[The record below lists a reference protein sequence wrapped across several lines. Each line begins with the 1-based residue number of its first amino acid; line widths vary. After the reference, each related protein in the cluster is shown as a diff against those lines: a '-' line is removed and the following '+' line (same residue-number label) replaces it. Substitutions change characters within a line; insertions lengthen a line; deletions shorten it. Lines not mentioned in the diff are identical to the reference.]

1 MSEQKVNV
9 SEANIPGANVP
20 EVNVSEAA
28 ERSGPESGAH
38 RSGAGRPDAGHSDRA
53 EASGVGQSEAGGVDR
68 PGASRPA
75 GLSSDQ
81 FGTVDQISQPGAHQ
95 SGADQSDAGRPDR
108 SDAARPA
115 GHATASHRHHHV
127 QGSHCSLPDCA
138 RREAEEAREAAAA
151 GAGAAG
157 TADAQAPDG
166 TGAQVTAVRGADDT
180 GVTGGVDATGTDLE
194 QPSQEVRDL
203 FGLAFAGAEHFAQML
218 AEEGQLRGLVGP
230 RELPRLWSRHIVNS
244 AAVVPFLPPRGT
256 VVDVGSGAGFP
267 GVVVALLRPDLEVT
281 LMEAME
287 RRVEWL
293 DVVVEEL
300 GLDNVTVRRA
310 RAEEVGEKYDV
321 VTARALA
328 NLSKLVRLT
337 AKLVRPGGAIL
348 ALKGS
353 RAEAEVEE
361 ARYVI
366 KKARFRP
373 AVVHDVVAPGEELT
387 KVVEMRRTH

>member
-9 SEANIPGANVP
+9 SEANVPEVNISEANVP
-20 EVNVSEAA
+20 EVA

-68 PGASRPA
+68 PGAGQPA

-81 FGTVDQISQPGAHQ
+81 SGTVDQIGQPGV
-95 SGADQSDAGRPDR
+95 DRSDAGRPDQP
-108 SDAARPA
+108 DAARPA

-180 GVTGGVDATGTDLE
+180 GATGGVDATGTDLE

-387 KVVEMRRTH
+387 KVVELRRPTEYM

>member
-28 ERSGPESGAH
+28 ERSGLESGVH
-38 RSGAGRPDAGHSDRA
+38 RFGAGRPDAGHSDRA

-68 PGASRPA
+68 PGAGRPA

-81 FGTVDQISQPGAHQ
+81 SGTVDQIGQPGV
-95 SGADQSDAGRPDR
+95 DQSDAGRPDQP
-108 SDAARPA
+108 DAARPA

-157 TADAQAPDG
+157 TANAQAPDG

-180 GVTGGVDATGTDLE
+180 GATGGVDATGTDLE

>member
-1 MSEQKVNV
+1 MSEQKANVPEVNVPEMNV
-9 SEANIPGANVP
+9 SEANIP
-20 EVNVSEAA
+20 EAA
-28 ERSGPESGAH
+28 KRSGLESGVH
-38 RSGAGRPDAGHSDRA
+38 RFGAGRPDAGHSDRA

-68 PGASRPA
+68 PGAGRPA

-81 FGTVDQISQPGAHQ
+81 SGTVDQIGQPGV
-95 SGADQSDAGRPDR
+95 DRSDAGRP
-108 SDAARPA
+108 DAARPA

-157 TADAQAPDG
+157 AADAQAPDG
-166 TGAQVTAVRGADDT
+166 AGAQVTAVRGADDT
-180 GVTGGVDATGTDLE
+180 GATGGVDATGADLE

-244 AAVVPFLPPRGT
+244 AAVVPFLPRRGT

-310 RAEEVGEKYDV
+310 RAEDVGEKYDV

-337 AKLVRPGGAIL
+337 ARLVRPGGAIL

-387 KVVEMRRTH
+387 KVVELRRPTEYM

>member
-1 MSEQKVNV
+1 MSEQKANVPEVNVPEMNV
-9 SEANIPGANVP
+9 SEANIP
-20 EVNVSEAA
+20 EAA
-28 ERSGPESGAH
+28 KRSGLESGVH
-38 RSGAGRPDAGHSDRA
+38 RFGAGRPDAGHSDRA
-53 EASGVGQSEAGGVDR
+53 EASGVGQSEADGVDR
-68 PGASRPA
+68 PGAGRPA

-81 FGTVDQISQPGAHQ
+81 SGTVDQIGQPGV
-95 SGADQSDAGRPDR
+95 DRSDAGRPDQP
-108 SDAARPA
+108 DAARPA

-138 RREAEEAREAAAA
+138 RREAEEAKEAAAA

-157 TADAQAPDG
+157 AADAQAPDG

-180 GVTGGVDATGTDLE
+180 GATGGVDATGADLE

-244 AAVVPFLPPRGT
+244 AAVVPFLPRRGT

-337 AKLVRPGGAIL
+337 ARLVRPGGAIL

-387 KVVEMRRTH
+387 KVVELRRIH

>member
-9 SEANIPGANVP
+9 SEANVPEMNISEANVP
-20 EVNVSEAA
+20 EVA

-38 RSGAGRPDAGHSDRA
+38 QSDAGQPQAGGSDRP
-53 EASGVGQSEAGGVDR
+53 QAGGLGQ
-68 PGASRPA
+68 PQA
-75 GLSSDQ
+75 GGL
-81 FGTVDQISQPGAHQ
+81 GQPQAG
-95 SGADQSDAGRPDR
+95 GADQSDASRPDQP
-108 SDAARPA
+108 DAARPA

-180 GVTGGVDATGTDLE
+180 GATGGVDATGTDLE

>member
-1 MSEQKVNV
+1 MSEQKVNI
-9 SEANIPGANVP
+9 SEANVPGANVP

-28 ERSGPESGAH
+28 KRSGLESGVH
-38 RSGAGRPDAGHSDRA
+38 RFGAGRPDAGHSDRP
-53 EASGVGQSEAGGVDR
+53 ETSGVGQSEAGGVDR
-68 PGASRPA
+68 SEA
-75 GLSSDQ
+75 GSD
-81 FGTVDQISQPGAHQ
+81 
-95 SGADQSDAGRPDR
+95 RPDT
-108 SDAARPA
+108 ARPA
-115 GHATASHRHHHV
+115 GHAATSHRHHHV

-151 GAGAAG
+151 GAGVAG
-157 TADAQAPDG
+157 TADAQAPDR
-166 TGAQVTAVRGADDT
+166 TGAQVAAVRGTDDT
-180 GVTGGVDATGTDLE
+180 GATGGVDATGTDLE

-244 AAVVPFLPPRGT
+244 AAVVPFLPSRGT

-293 DVVVEEL
+293 DLVVEEL

-310 RAEEVGEKYDV
+310 RAEEVGEQYDV

-337 AKLVRPGGAIL
+337 ARLVRPGGAIL

-373 AVVHDVVAPGEELT
+373 AVVHDLSLI
-387 KVVEMRRTH
+387 HI

>member
-1 MSEQKVNV
+1 MSEQK
-9 SEANIPGANVP
+9 ANVP
-20 EVNVSEAA
+20 EVNVPEMNVSEANVPEVA
-28 ERSGPESGAH
+28 KRSGPESGAH

-68 PGASRPA
+68 PGAGRPA

-81 FGTVDQISQPGAHQ
+81 SGTVDQIGQPGV
-95 SGADQSDAGRPDR
+95 DRSDAGRPDR

-180 GVTGGVDATGTDLE
+180 GATGGVDATGTDLE

-244 AAVVPFLPPRGT
+244 AAVVPFLPRRGT

-387 KVVEMRRTH
+387 KVVELRRPTEYM

>member
-28 ERSGPESGAH
+28 KRSGLESGVH
-38 RSGAGRPDAGHSDRA
+38 QSDAGQPQAGGSDRP
-53 EASGVGQSEAGGVDR
+53 QAGGLGQ
-68 PGASRPA
+68 PQA
-75 GLSSDQ
+75 G
-81 FGTVDQISQPGAHQ
+81 
-95 SGADQSDAGRPDR
+95 GADQSDAGRPDR

-157 TADAQAPDG
+157 TANAQAPDG

-180 GVTGGVDATGTDLE
+180 GATGGVDATGTDRE

-310 RAEEVGEKYDV
+310 RAEEVGEQYDV

>member
-9 SEANIPGANVP
+9 SEANVPEVNISEANVP
-20 EVNVSEAA
+20 EVA

-38 RSGAGRPDAGHSDRA
+38 QSGAGRPDAGHSDRA

-68 PGASRPA
+68 PGAGQPA

-81 FGTVDQISQPGAHQ
+81 SGTVDQIGQPGV
-95 SGADQSDAGRPDR
+95 DRSDAGRPDQP
-108 SDAARPA
+108 DAARPA

-157 TADAQAPDG
+157 AADAQAPDG
-166 TGAQVTAVRGADDT
+166 AGAQVTAVRGADDT
-180 GVTGGVDATGTDLE
+180 GATGGVDATGADLE

-244 AAVVPFLPPRGT
+244 AAVVPFLPRRGT

-310 RAEEVGEKYDV
+310 RAEEVGEQYDV

-337 AKLVRPGGAIL
+337 ARLVRPGGAIL

-373 AVVHDVVAPGEELT
+373 AVVHDVVAPGEDLT
-387 KVVEMRRTH
+387 KVVELRRTR

>member
-9 SEANIPGANVP
+9 PEVNVPEMNVSEANIP
-20 EVNVSEAA
+20 EAA
-28 ERSGPESGAH
+28 KRSGPESGAH
-38 RSGAGRPDAGHSDRA
+38 QSDAG
-53 EASGVGQSEAGGVDR
+53 QPQAGGLGQ
-68 PGASRPA
+68 PQA
-75 GLSSDQ
+75 G
-81 FGTVDQISQPGAHQ
+81 
-95 SGADQSDAGRPDR
+95 GADQSDAGRPDQP
-108 SDAARPA
+108 DAARPA

-157 TADAQAPDG
+157 TANAQAPDG

-180 GVTGGVDATGTDLE
+180 GATGGVDATGTDLE

-267 GVVVALLRPDLEVT
+267 GVVVALLRPDLE
-281 LMEAME
+281 EI
-287 RRVEWL
+287 
-293 DVVVEEL
+293 
-300 GLDNVTVRRA
+300 GRA
-310 RAEEVGEKYDV
+310 
-321 VTARALA
+321 
-328 NLSKLVRLT
+328 
-337 AKLVRPGGAIL
+337 
-348 ALKGS
+348 
-353 RAEAEVEE
+353 
-361 ARYVI
+361 
-366 KKARFRP
+366 
-373 AVVHDVVAPGEELT
+373 
-387 KVVEMRRTH
+387 

>member
-1 MSEQKVNV
+1 MSEQK
-9 SEANIPGANVP
+9 ANVP
-20 EVNVSEAA
+20 EVNVPEMNVSEANVPEVA
-28 ERSGPESGAH
+28 KRSGPESGAH

-68 PGASRPA
+68 PGAGRPA

-81 FGTVDQISQPGAHQ
+81 SGTVDQIGQPGV
-95 SGADQSDAGRPDR
+95 DRSDAGRPDR

-157 TADAQAPDG
+157 TADVQAPDG

-180 GVTGGVDATGTDLE
+180 GATGGVDATGTDLE

-244 AAVVPFLPPRGT
+244 AAVVPFLPRRGT

-387 KVVEMRRTH
+387 KVVELRRPTEYM

>member
-28 ERSGPESGAH
+28 ERSGLESGVH
-38 RSGAGRPDAGHSDRA
+38 RFGAGRPDAGHSDRA

-68 PGASRPA
+68 PGAGRPA

-81 FGTVDQISQPGAHQ
+81 SGTVDQIGQPGV
-95 SGADQSDAGRPDR
+95 DQSDAGRPDQP
-108 SDAARPA
+108 DAARPA

-157 TADAQAPDG
+157 TANAQAPDG

-180 GVTGGVDATGTDLE
+180 GATGGVDATGTDLE

-267 GVVVALLRPDLEVT
+267 GVVVT

>member
-9 SEANIPGANVP
+9 PEVNVPEMNVSEANIP
-20 EVNVSEAA
+20 EAA
-28 ERSGPESGAH
+28 KRSGLESGVH
-38 RSGAGRPDAGHSDRA
+38 RFGAGHSDRP
-53 EASGVGQSEAGGVDR
+53 ETSGAGQTQAGGVDR
-68 PGASRPA
+68 SEVD
-75 GLSSDQ
+75 SD
-81 FGTVDQISQPGAHQ
+81 
-95 SGADQSDAGRPDR
+95 RPDT
-108 SDAARPA
+108 ARPA
-115 GHATASHRHHHV
+115 GHAATSHRHHHV

-151 GAGAAG
+151 AAGAGVAG
-157 TADAQAPDG
+157 TADAQAPDR
-166 TGAQVTAVRGADDT
+166 TGAQVAAVRGTDDT
-180 GVTGGVDATGTDLE
+180 GATGGVDATGTDLE

-244 AAVVPFLPPRGT
+244 AAVVPFLPSRGT

-310 RAEEVGEKYDV
+310 RAEEVGEQYDV

-337 AKLVRPGGAIL
+337 ARLVRPGGAIL

-387 KVVEMRRTH
+387 KVVELRRTR

>member
-1 MSEQKVNV
+1 MSEQKVNI
-9 SEANIPGANVP
+9 SEANIPGANIPEANVP
-20 EVNVSEAA
+20 EANVSEVNVSEAA

-38 RSGAGRPDAGHSDRA
+38 QSGAGRP
-53 EASGVGQSEAGGVDR
+53 EAGGSDR
-68 PGASRPA
+68 PQA
-75 GLSSDQ
+75 GGL
-81 FGTVDQISQPGAHQ
+81 GQPQAG
-95 SGADQSDAGRPDR
+95 GADQSDAGRPDR

-157 TADAQAPDG
+157 TANAQAPDG

-180 GVTGGVDATGTDLE
+180 GATGGVDATGTDLE

>member
-1 MSEQKVNV
+1 MSEQKVNI
-9 SEANIPGANVP
+9 SEANVPGANVP

-28 ERSGPESGAH
+28 ERSGLESGVH
-38 RSGAGRPDAGHSDRA
+38 RFGAGRPDAGHSDRA

-68 PGASRPA
+68 SEVG
-75 GLSSDQ
+75 SD
-81 FGTVDQISQPGAHQ
+81 
-95 SGADQSDAGRPDR
+95 RPDT
-108 SDAARPA
+108 ARPA
-115 GHATASHRHHHV
+115 GHAATSHRHHHV

-151 GAGAAG
+151 AAGAGVAG
-157 TADAQAPDG
+157 TADAQAPDR
-166 TGAQVTAVRGADDT
+166 TGAQVAAVRGTDDT
-180 GVTGGVDATGTDLE
+180 GATGGVDATGTDLE

-244 AAVVPFLPPRGT
+244 AAVVPFLPSRGT

-310 RAEEVGEKYDV
+310 RAEEVGEQYDV

-337 AKLVRPGGAIL
+337 ARLVRPGGAIL
-348 ALKGS
+348 ALQGS

-387 KVVEMRRTH
+387 KVVELRRTR